1 MRDCTKYDMM
11 ISARLDGELSPEEAR
26 ELEEHLASCEDCRRY
41 LRLLETVREG
51 LGKEQLPAAPET
63 LKSGIMYKIGLEKK
77 RSRLLFGAFG
87 RWTAIAA
94 VICIAVFGVA
104 KLGGFGGSAAKPAA
118 RVENRAAFDSAVLT
132 AGKNANYASEEALG
146 ESKLAAP
153 ASASGSVAPQMDL
166 AVGLPDGSGTAPMEA
181 ETRNDAL
188 DMEYAV
194 EESAE
199 AEPEAPASV
208 YMTSSLAGYNIGRS
222 ALGDGDYSAVCIFYD
237 ELPENCDT
245 ARWQA
250 QRPGEGELERW
261 LVTAKELKVLEAEQA
276 WDEYYFGD
284 LSSGQGLVVVIA
296 VEEEQDGTHD

>member
-1 MRDCTKYDMM
+1 M

-51 LGKEQLPAAPET
+51 LGEEKLPAAPET

-118 RVENRAAFDSAVLT
+118 AEKYTAYNDTVLSGGADSA
-132 AGKNANYASEEALG
+132 AEEILG
-146 ESKLAAP
+146 ESKLAVPASLGAPAPNSTLEMGAP
-153 ASASGSVAPQMDL
+153 ASAAEKNE
-166 AVGLPDGSGTAPMEA
+166 AVYESELRDEA
-181 ETRNDAL
+181 DEAVP
-188 DMEYAV
+188 EAAGV
-194 EESAE
+194 EE
-199 AEPEAPASV
+199 PTSV
-208 YMTSSLAGYNIGRS
+208 YMTSSLAGYDIGRS

-237 ELPENCDT
+237 ELPEDCDT

-296 VEEEQDGTHD
+296 VEEE

>member
-1 MRDCTKYDMM
+1 M

-104 KLGGFGGSAAKPAA
+104 KLGGFGGSAAPQSAERMETNAA
-118 RVENRAAFDSAVLT
+118 YDSAMLT
-132 AGKNANYASEEALG
+132 TGSGANAPMEILG

-166 AVGLPDGSGTAPMEA
+166 AVGLPNGSGTAPMEA

-208 YMTSSLAGYNIGRS
+208 YMTSSLAGYDIGRS

-237 ELPENCDT
+237 ELPEDCDT

>member
-1 MRDCTKYDMM
+1 M

-104 KLGGFGGSAAKPAA
+104 KLGGFGGSAAPQSAERMETNAA
-118 RVENRAAFDSAVLT
+118 YDSAMLT
-132 AGKNANYASEEALG
+132 TGSGANAPMEILG

-199 AEPEAPASV
+199 AEPEAPAPEAPASV
-208 YMTSSLAGYNIGRS
+208 YMTSSLAGYDVGRS

-237 ELPENCDT
+237 ELPEDCDS